1 MFQQKQKLILERNK
15 LLDGPPVKMAG
26 YFSVNIHFM
35 ELRFFI
41 NLFNYYD
48 DEKRNSIEN
57 HFGLDRL
64 FTQDGLKEFIKTLPE
79 QYNSYVLEHFDDVL
93 KFESGATEISFF
105 DKRVVVEQKAFVE
118 FEGIGEQEMR
128 EVFVVT
134 FDYDSLYD
142 VIQSLV

>member
-1 MFQQKQKLILERNK
+1 
-15 LLDGPPVKMAG
+15 
-26 YFSVNIHFM
+26 M

-48 DEKRNSIEN
+48 DEKRNTIEN

-64 FTQDGLKEFIKTLPE
+64 FTQDELKKFIKTLPE
-79 QYNSYVLEHFDDVL
+79 QYNSYVLENFDDVL

-105 DKRVVVEQKAFVE
+105 DKRVIVEQKAFVE

-128 EVFVVT
+128 EVFIVT